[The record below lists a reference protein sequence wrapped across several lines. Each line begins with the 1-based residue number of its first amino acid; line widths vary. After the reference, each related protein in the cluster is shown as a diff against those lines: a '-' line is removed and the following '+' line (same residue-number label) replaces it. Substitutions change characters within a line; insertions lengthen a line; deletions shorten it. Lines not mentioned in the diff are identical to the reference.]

1 MQKNAKLGIGC
12 LVAPPIVFILT
23 LVFWAIIS
31 RVGGSMVQSDQAAT
45 GLSLLN
51 VSFGLFG
58 ILCLLALPLGI
69 IIGMVLLLKKDK
81 EPKETDIPHVN

>member
-1 MQKNAKLGIGC
+1 MQKNTKLGIGC

-23 LVFWAIIS
+23 LVFWVIVS

-69 IIGMVLLLKKDK
+69 IIGMVFLLKKN
-81 EPKETDIPHVN
+81 KETDDINTPHVN